1 MLAKCL
7 DSLFHNISAWSKP
20 SSGVS
25 ASQCMAGQ
33 ANDLLRSSGGAPF
46 SFSPLY
52 KGVDWVNY
60 PKGTG
65 FNYPKSR
72 EGSGVDWFNPP
83 RSDEFGYPKN
93 GEGSGVEWF
102 NPSRS
107 TGFNYPKNGEG
118 NCSNRVSAVSEKDL
132 LRDSG
137 EWSYGSRFSPSGASD
152 RRSLIQ

>member
-1 MLAKCL
+1 MTYCGHLVEL
-7 DSLFHNISAWSKP
+7 P
-20 SSGVS
+20 SRF
-25 ASQCMAGQ
+25 
-33 ANDLLRSSGGAPF
+33 L
-46 SFSPLY
+46 LY
-52 KGVDWVNY
+52 KGVNWVNY
-60 PKGTG
+60 PKDTG
-65 FNYPKSR
+65 VNYPKSR

-118 NCSNRVSAVSEKDL
+118 NCSNRVSAVSEIDF

-137 EWSYGSRFSPSGASD
+137 EWSYGLRFNSSGASYHD
-152 RRSLIQ
+152 ACLGQ